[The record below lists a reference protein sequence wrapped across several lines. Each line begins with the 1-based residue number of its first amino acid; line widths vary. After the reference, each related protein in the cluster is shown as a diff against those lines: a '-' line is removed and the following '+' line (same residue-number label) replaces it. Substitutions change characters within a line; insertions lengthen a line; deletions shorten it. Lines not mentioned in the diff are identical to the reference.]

1 MMEAEA
7 IREGMGACV
16 GKGYQKVNVETNA
29 ANLVKMLQEEIDAA
43 ATIEGILVDVKQ
55 LAKQLESIE
64 FTNASQHC
72 NRTAYLVFICLYL
85 RIKIPYKWY
94 AFPRMAF

>member
-1 MMEAEA
+1 MA
-7 IREGMGACV
+7 ACV
-16 GKGYQKVNVETNA
+16 EKGYQKVIVETNA
-29 ANLVKMLQEEIDAA
+29 ANLVKMLREEIDAA

-64 FTNASQHC
+64 FTYASQHC
-72 NRTAYLVFICLYL
+72 NRIAYLVLICSYL